1 MWEIVEIM
9 CYFVIFIFVLEG
21 GYMVFFVDIFEVLIQ
36 GEIVVEVMEVVKDVL
51 LIVFDFYFEDNE
63 FIFLFLLLNSY
74 DYFIEVFLSVV
85 FKVLL
90 LNVFL

>member
-1 MWEIVEIM
+1 
-9 CYFVIFIFVLEG
+9 
-21 GYMVFFVDIFEVLIQ
+21 MVFFVDIFEVLIQ
-36 GEIVVEVMEVVKDVL
+36 GEIVVEVMEAVKDVL

-90 LNVFL
+90 LNVFLQLEIIQ

>member
-1 MWEIVEIM
+1 
-9 CYFVIFIFVLEG
+9 
-21 GYMVFFVDIFEVLIQ
+21 MVFFVDIFEVLIQ

-63 FIFLFLLLNSY
+63 FIFLFSLLNSY

-90 LNVFL
+90 LNVFLQLEIIQ

>member
-1 MWEIVEIM
+1 
-9 CYFVIFIFVLEG
+9 
-21 GYMVFFVDIFEVLIQ
+21 MVFFVDIFEVLMQ

-90 LNVFL
+90 LNVFLQLEIIQ

>member
-1 MWEIVEIM
+1 
-9 CYFVIFIFVLEG
+9 
-21 GYMVFFVDIFEVLIQ
+21 MVFFVDIFEVLIQ

-90 LNVFL
+90 LNVFLQLEIIQ

>member
-1 MWEIVEIM
+1 
-9 CYFVIFIFVLEG
+9 
-21 GYMVFFVDIFEVLIQ
+21 
-36 GEIVVEVMEVVKDVL
+36 MEAVKDVL

-63 FIFLFLLLNSY
+63 FIFLFSLLNSY

>member
-1 MWEIVEIM
+1 M